1 MHRALIWC
9 IAQYGRISISYPK
22 PSIYSGM
29 KQSENEG
36 LIECHLGFELFSML
50 GFSGTFSM

>member
-1 MHRALIWC
+1 MWC
-9 IAQYGRISISYPK
+9 TAQYGNISISYQK
-22 PSIYSGM
+22 LSNYSGT

-36 LIECHLGFELFSML
+36 LIERHLGFELFSML

>member
-1 MHRALIWC
+1 MWC

-36 LIECHLGFELFSML
+36 LIERHLGFELFSML
-50 GFSGTFSM
+50 GLSRTFSM